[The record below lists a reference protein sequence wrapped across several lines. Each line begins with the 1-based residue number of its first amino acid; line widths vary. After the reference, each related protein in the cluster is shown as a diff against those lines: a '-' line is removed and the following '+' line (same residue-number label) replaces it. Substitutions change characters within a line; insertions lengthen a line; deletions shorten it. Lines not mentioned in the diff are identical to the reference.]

1 MMRAFKTFR
10 TRALLQGVAGAALV
24 VGAGCKDVLKV
35 QDPQNFA
42 SNTLDNPA
50 LWPSI
55 ANGVEGDLQ
64 LTLSSYAIMTGMLS
78 DELWDSST
86 WIDWHDVSVG
96 GIRANWATAGAWS
109 GTQDA
114 ILRARFS
121 AQSAATRFASG
132 MKDTA
137 NTSPL
142 MVQVKTTEAWADL
155 LLAQG
160 FCESP
165 PSSNVATVSDTAM
178 FQQALT
184 KLTAALALAQ
194 SAHFTKAS
202 DKALAVNWMN
212 AGIARAN
219 LMLGKYQAA
228 AAAAALVPAGFE
240 KDAIYSANS
249 TAQNNQ
255 LFFQGNSGSN
265 RSYTIR
271 GTWYAQIDTVG
282 GYLYDWFSGSP
293 TLDTRV
299 PLTHD
304 NNNAHGYNLG
314 AGGTV
319 RFFSNGKG
327 NSASAPVAMAKY
339 AEMLLIQAEA
349 AWGQNDN
356 ATAVSFLNTNRALA
370 SLPAIS
376 IPAGTADP
384 KTWVRD
390 AILSERFA
398 TLYTEGHRMQ
408 DLYRFGLV
416 TAKLGAGRAIKLPLS
431 RTEITN
437 NNKIGLGNGKCPS
450 IS

>member
-1 MMRAFKTFR
+1 MRALTIQP
-10 TRALLQGVAGAALV
+10 TRALLHGLAVAALV
-24 VGAGCKDVLKV
+24 VSAGCHDILKV

-42 SNTLDNPA
+42 SGSLDNPI
-50 LWPSI
+50 LWPSV
-55 ANGVEGDLQ
+55 ANGAEGDLQ
-64 LTLSSYAIMTGMLS
+64 LNVSSFAIYTGMLS

-86 WIDWHDVSVG
+86 WIDWHDLSTGV
-96 GIRANWATAGAWS
+96 IRANWATNGAWS
-109 GTQDA
+109 GTQDG

-121 AQSAATRFASG
+121 AQNAQAIFAKN

-142 MVQVKTTEAWADL
+142 MVQVKATEAWADL
-155 LLAQG
+155 MLAMG

-165 PSSNVATVSDTAM
+165 PKSAVATVSDTAM

-184 KLTAALALAQ
+184 ELTAVRTLAQ
-194 SAHFTKAS
+194 AAHYAKST
-202 DKALAVNWMN
+202 DKDAMVNWMS

-219 LMLGKYQAA
+219 QMLGKWDDAIAA
-228 AAAAALVPAGFE
+228 AQAVPPGFE

-271 GTWYAQIDTVG
+271 GMWYAQIDTTQ
-282 GYLYDWFSGSP
+282 GYLLDWYSNQ
-293 TLDTRV
+293 LDTRV

-319 RFFSNGKG
+319 RFFSNGKA
-327 NSASAPVAMAKY
+327 NSAGAPVAMAKY
-339 AEMLLIQAEA
+339 PEMLLIQAEA
-349 AWGQNDN
+349 YWRKGNN
-356 ATAVSFLNTNRALA
+356 AQAVTFLNQNRALA
-370 SLPAIS
+370 NLPAITL
-376 IPAGTADP
+376 PTTGDVN
-384 KTWVRD
+384 TWVRD

-398 TLYTEGHRMQ
+398 TLYTEGFRMQ

-416 TAKLGAGRAIKLPLS
+416 TARLGTGRAIKLPLS
-431 RTEITN
+431 RTEIVN
-437 NNKIGLGNGKCPS
+437 NPQIGIGHGKCPA

>member
-1 MMRAFKTFR
+1 MRALTR
-10 TRALLQGVAGAALV
+10 VATRALLNGMAVAALMV
-24 VGAGCKDVLKV
+24 SAGCHDVLKV

-42 SNTLDNPA
+42 SGSLDNPV

-55 ANGVEGDLQ
+55 ANGAEGDLQ
-64 LTLSSYAIMTGMLS
+64 LTVSNFAIFTGMLS

-86 WIDWHDVSVG
+86 WIDWHDLSVG
-96 GIRANWATAGAWS
+96 AVRANWATNGAWS
-109 GTQDA
+109 PTQDA

-121 AQSAATRFASG
+121 AQNAAAIFTRD

-142 MVQVKTTEAWADL
+142 MVQVKATDAWADL
-155 LLAQG
+155 MLAMG

-165 PSSNVATVSDTAM
+165 PSPGAAAVSDTAM
-178 FQQALT
+178 FQQALA
-184 KLTAALALAQ
+184 KLTATLGLAQ
-194 SAHFTKAS
+194 NAHYVKTS
-202 DKALAVNWMN
+202 DQALMVNWMN

-219 LMLGKYQAA
+219 LMLGNYDAA
-228 AAAAALVPAGFE
+228 IAAAALVPAGFE

-255 LFFQGNSGSN
+255 LFFQGNAGSN

-271 GTWYAQIDTVG
+271 GIWYSQIDTTA
-282 GYLYDWFSGSP
+282 GYLLDWYSGQ
-293 TLDTRV
+293 LDTRV

-304 NNNAHGYNLG
+304 NNNAKGYNLG

-319 RFFSNGKG
+319 RFYSNGKA
-327 NSASAPVAMAKY
+327 NSAAAPIAMAKY

-349 AWGQNDN
+349 YWAKGDN
-356 ATAVSFLNTNRALA
+356 AQAVSFLNANRTFA
-370 SLPAIS
+370 SLPALTL
-376 IPAGTADP
+376 PTTGDVN
-384 KTWVRD
+384 TWVRD

-398 TLYTEGHRMQ
+398 TLYTEGFRMQ

-416 TAKLGAGRAIKLPLS
+416 TARLGTGRATKLPLS
-431 RTEITN
+431 RTEIVN
-437 NNKIGLGNGKCPS
+437 NPKIGLGHGKCPAVT
-450 IS
+450 